1 MARNPIKRAA
11 DAGHAPAWTERL
23 FAGERTAISRAIT
36 AVENETAEARQVH
49 AAIYP
54 RLGGALVVGVTGA
67 PGTGKSTLTG
77 AYIGEL
83 RRRGRRVGVVAV
95 DPSSPASG
103 GALLGDRIRM
113 TEHAADE
120 GVFVRSLAARGHLGG
135 LSLTTARVVDVLDAA
150 GKDVIIVETVGT
162 GQSEIEIAGLAD
174 VKVVV
179 CAPGL
184 GDEIQAIKAGI
195 LEIADIVVLNKADQP
210 LAERSARQLE
220 RMIGA
225 GATPRVL
232 RITAT
237 TGDGVA
243 ALTDAVEARAGVGSA
258 RRASPRLRARRLIT
272 QAASERLRSALAGLD
287 DDRLDTLCDALLK
300 GEIDLAGAAAQGLAL
315 IDRDDD

>member
-1 MARNPIKRAA
+1 
-11 DAGHAPAWTERL
+11 
-23 FAGERTAISRAIT
+23 
-36 AVENETAEARQVH
+36 
-49 AAIYP
+49 
-54 RLGGALVVGVTGA
+54 
-67 PGTGKSTLTG
+67 
-77 AYIGEL
+77 
-83 RRRGRRVGVVAV
+83 
-95 DPSSPASG
+95 
-103 GALLGDRIRM
+103 M

-225 GATPRVL
+225 GAMPRVL
-232 RITAT
+232 RTTAT
-237 TGDGVA
+237 TGEGVA
-243 ALTDAVEARAGVGSA
+243 ALADAVEARAGAGSA

-272 QAASERLRSALAGLD
+272 QAASERVRSALAGLD
-287 DDRLDTLCDALLK
+287 DARLDALCDALLK